1 MIKFERVMWKY
12 VSRRLKDTFE
22 KTYNVLDPCRRTWT
36 CGEKVKETNC
46 TSHDENK
53 CIAKYNYQLVPSSAE
68 NTNGKSNSSSSSYSF
83 HCRTLEAITWVSL
96 LFFFLILSMI
106 HAKHLYFVYSS
117 FYQCIFF
124 MLSIHYL

>member
-1 MIKFERVMWKY
+1 MWKY

-46 TSHDENK
+46 TSHEDNK

-68 NTNGKSNSSSSSYSF
+68 NNNGKSNSSSSSYSF
-83 HCRTLEAITWVSL
+83 HCRTLEAITWVSF
-96 LFFFLILSMI
+96 LFFSIL
-106 HAKHLYFVYSS
+106 L
-117 FYQCIFF
+117 
-124 MLSIHYL
+124 